1 MKIEKVNENQI
12 RCTLTREDLASRE
25 LKISELAYGTEKAK
39 SLFRD
44 MMQQANFEF
53 GFEAEDIPLMIEA
66 IPLNADCI
74 VLIITKVED
83 PDELDT
89 RFSRFAPS
97 VTEDTDEDGGNS
109 SADEVL
115 DLFRRIQN
123 EETAAETPAAPT
135 PEENDA
141 VRSRLFRMD
150 TLNQVINAAVVA
162 AGHYHGLSTL
172 YHEEGTDGY
181 YLILTQGEEDR
192 EVFDRVCNVIS
203 EYGIPK
209 RSTPASLTFLE
220 EHCSTLIAEH
230 ALQRLAN
237 TSM

>member
-1 MKIEKVNENQI
+1 
-12 RCTLTREDLASRE
+12 
-25 LKISELAYGTEKAK
+25 
-39 SLFRD
+39 
-44 MMQQANFEF
+44 
-53 GFEAEDIPLMIEA
+53 
-66 IPLNADCI
+66 
-74 VLIITKVED
+74 
-83 PDELDT
+83 
-89 RFSRFAPS
+89 
-97 VTEDTDEDGGNS
+97 
-109 SADEVL
+109 
-115 DLFRRIQN
+115 
-123 EETAAETPAAPT
+123 
-135 PEENDA
+135 
-141 VRSRLFRMD
+141 MD
-150 TLNQVINAAVVA
+150 TLNQVIDAAVVA

-230 ALQRLAN
+230 ALQRLSN